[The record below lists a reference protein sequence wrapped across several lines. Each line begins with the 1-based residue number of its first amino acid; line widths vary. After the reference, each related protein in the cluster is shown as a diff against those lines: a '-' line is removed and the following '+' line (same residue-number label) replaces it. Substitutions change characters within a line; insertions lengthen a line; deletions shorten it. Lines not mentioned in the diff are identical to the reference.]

1 MTLDKEEKELLEAYD
16 GGKIK
21 TRKPTL
27 KERQDSIQIAKKT
40 LKKDKRITIRLY
52 EHDFLGIQKKAFES
66 GLPYQSLIS
75 SLIHRFVEGEIKV
88 A

>member
-1 MTLDKEEKELLEAYD
+1 MKLDQEEQDLLESYES
-16 GGKIK
+16 GKIK
-21 TRKPTL
+21 TRKPTV
-27 KERQDSIQIAKKT
+27 KELQNIIQSAKKT

>member
-1 MTLDKEEKELLEAYD
+1 MKLDKEEQELLDSYEK
-16 GGKIK
+16 GSLVV
-21 TRKPTL
+21 RKPSPEEL
-27 KERQDSIQIAKKT
+27 QSITKKAKKT
-40 LKKDKRITIRLY
+40 LKKDKRVTIRLY
-52 EHDFLGIQKKAFES
+52 EHDYVGIQKKAFEV